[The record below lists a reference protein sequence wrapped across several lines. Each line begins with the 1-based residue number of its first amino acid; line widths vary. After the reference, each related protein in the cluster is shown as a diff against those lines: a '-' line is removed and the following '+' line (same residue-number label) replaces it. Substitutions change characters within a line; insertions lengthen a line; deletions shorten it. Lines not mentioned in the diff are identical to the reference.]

1 LTTQLMPSRPHHRLS
16 RRRLVTNSI
25 SAAAMA
31 AAAPAFLRNT
41 LAAQTP
47 GATPTAGFD
56 AFTSELS
63 ARIREGMTTRGIPG
77 IAVGVISGDQ
87 EFTAGFG
94 VTNINH
100 PLAVAVDTLFQ
111 IGSIGKTYTATA
123 MMRLVEDGRV
133 DLDAPVRTYLPDFQV
148 ADEAVAAA
156 VTVRQL
162 MNHSAGWIG
171 DDFTDTGTGDDAL
184 ARYVALQVENP
195 QISPLG
201 AHFSYNN
208 VSFSIAG
215 HLIEVVTGKTYR
227 EALTELVLEPLGLND
242 TYLYPEQVM
251 TRAFTVG
258 HTGTEKGGF
267 AGDLMVVE
275 EWALPRSAAPAGAHI
290 CSVTDLMR
298 YARFHLGDGTNADGE
313 VVLAPERMAAFRT
326 QTHTG
331 GALVDVMIDGFAA
344 AWMLRDLH
352 GTMIQQHGG
361 ATNGQHALLV
371 LVPER
376 QFAIGVLTNA
386 TAGIV
391 FHTEVAD
398 WALERY
404 LGLSAREFTPIDT
417 SGLDLSQYAGTYGY
431 PSKDD
436 MGQDI
441 VVVEANGE
449 LTAHAEGPDGS
460 RIHTDGPLVFV
471 GEDLVQIPIYGIP
484 QLSDFVRD
492 DSGEVAWLRFGGR
505 LQPKVS
511 D

>member
-1 LTTQLMPSRPHHRLS
+1 
-16 RRRLVTNSI
+16 
-25 SAAAMA
+25 
-31 AAAPAFLRNT
+31 
-41 LAAQTP
+41 
-47 GATPTAGFD
+47 
-56 AFTSELS
+56 
-63 ARIREGMTTRGIPG
+63 
-77 IAVGVISGDQ
+77 
-87 EFTAGFG
+87 
-94 VTNINH
+94 
-100 PLAVAVDTLFQ
+100 
-111 IGSIGKTYTATA
+111 
-123 MMRLVEDGRV
+123 
-133 DLDAPVRTYLPDFQV
+133 
-148 ADEAVAAA
+148 
-156 VTVRQL
+156 TVRQL

-184 ARYVALQVENP
+184 ARYVALQAENP

-275 EWALPRSAAPAGAHI
+275 ECALPRSAAPAGAHI

-298 YARFHLGDGTNADGE
+298 YARFHLRVGTHAHGGG
-313 VVLAPERMAAFRT
+313 VLARDTMAAFRT

-352 GTMIQQHGG
+352 GTMVQQHGG

-398 WALERY
+398 W
-404 LGLSAREFTPIDT
+404 
-417 SGLDLSQYAGTYGY
+417 
-431 PSKDD
+431 
-436 MGQDI
+436 
-441 VVVEANGE
+441 
-449 LTAHAEGPDGS
+449 
-460 RIHTDGPLVFV
+460 
-471 GEDLVQIPIYGIP
+471 
-484 QLSDFVRD
+484 
-492 DSGEVAWLRFGGR
+492 
-505 LQPKVS
+505 
-511 D
+511 